1 MTITTQP
8 HPACELQNG
17 INHLAQNAN
26 LHPLET
32 LAVLEHYCAVLR
44 HAVVNEYGQD
54 EKLVTMTRSALDEY
68 FGDEPPAPRKKRRA
82 RKELVETIR
91 GELGAT

>member
-1 MTITTQP
+1 MTTINSRP

-17 INHLAQNAN
+17 VNHLAQNAN

-44 HAVVNEYGQD
+44 HAVVNEYG
-54 EKLVTMTRSALDEY
+54 ENERLVTMTQSTLNEY
-68 FGDEPPAPRKKRRA
+68 FADEAPAPRKKPRRD
-82 RKELVETIR
+82 RKH
-91 GELGAT
+91 